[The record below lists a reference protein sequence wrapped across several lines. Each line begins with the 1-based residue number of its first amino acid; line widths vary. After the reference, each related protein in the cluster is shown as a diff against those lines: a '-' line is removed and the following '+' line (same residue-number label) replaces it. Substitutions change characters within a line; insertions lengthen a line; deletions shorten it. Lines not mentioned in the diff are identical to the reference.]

1 MLRPQPFDR
10 LRSGTSGVDSAL
22 ERRAVGERLKSAE
35 CDRRGSN
42 ESRSYVFLLVLA
54 LLTTL
59 ASATAMA
66 DTLTCQGW
74 LNWLNTRDDLA
85 NRPYNATLEQLNI
98 PDEQIIGRLI
108 PALVRKCWDDGQ
120 LEFTTA
126 IKQALHSPDTPKPP
140 AIDARPKP
148 QANAAAPIPQIEDV
162 AAESQAAPP
171 KPKARE
177 AQTKVKGQSH
187 HHDHG
192 VHTRQSRVART
203 FNQ

>member
-1 MLRPQPFDR
+1 M
-10 LRSGTSGVDSAL
+10 
-22 ERRAVGERLKSAE
+22 GERLKSSE
-35 CDRRGSN
+35 SDRRGSN
-42 ESRSYVFLLVLA
+42 ESRSYVFLLALA

-59 ASATAMA
+59 GWSTAMA

-85 NRPYNATLEQLNI
+85 NRPYNTTLKQLNI
-98 PDEQIIGRLI
+98 PDEQITGRLI
-108 PALVRKCWDDGQ
+108 PALVRECWDDSQ

-126 IKQALHSPDTPKPP
+126 IKQALHSLDAPKPP
-140 AIDARPKP
+140 AVDAKPKP
-148 QANAAAPIPQIEDV
+148 QASNAAAPIPQIEGV
-162 AAESQAAPP
+162 GAVSQAAPP

-203 FNQ
+203 LGFAEKLPRQGGCWLGEMV